1 MQPIGFAMELP
12 KELGKRLET
21 FQIMFDYLDNF
32 DNPII
37 IETGTT
43 RTIGNLD
50 GDGNSTVLFS
60 NYLDQR
66 GCGHLY
72 TIDIDP
78 EACKIAE
85 ENTGDRVTVI
95 CSDSLKALPLGVT
108 PNLLYLD
115 SYDLDLGKAINGGGD
130 RESSEHHLKE
140 LMAALPDLSK
150 DTLVVVD
157 DALPKWNW
165 GKAADVKDYYDYL
178 DISPL
183 FSDYQAGWIHGH

>member
-1 MQPIGFAMELP
+1 MELP
-12 KELGKRLET
+12 SQLGKRLKT
-21 FQIMFDYLDNF
+21 FRIMFDYLDKF

-43 RTIGNLD
+43 RTLGNLD

-66 GCGHLY
+66 GAGHLY

-78 EACKIAE
+78 KACKIAE

-95 CSDSLKALPLGVT
+95 CSDSLQALPLGVT

-130 RESSEHHLKE
+130 RESSEHHLNE

-157 DALPKWNW
+157 DALEKWNW

-178 DISPL
+178 GISPL
-183 FSDYQAGWIHGH
+183 FVAYQVGWIHGH

>member
-1 MQPIGFAMELP
+1 MDLPPEL
-12 KELGKRLET
+12 EKRLET
-21 FQIMFDYLDNF
+21 FQEMLAYLDDF
-32 DNPII
+32 EEPII

-43 RTIGNLD
+43 RKIGNIS

-66 GCGHLY
+66 GVGHLY

-78 EACKIAE
+78 KACKIAE

-95 CSDSLKALPLGVT
+95 CSDSLEALPLGVT

-115 SYDLDLGKAINGGGD
+115 SYDLNIGQAVSSKDKASAG
-130 RESSEHHLKE
+130 HHLKE

-157 DALPKWNW
+157 DAPEEWNW

-178 DISPL
+178 GISPL
-183 FSDYQAGWIHGH
+183 FAAYQIGWIHGH

>member
-1 MQPIGFAMELP
+1 MELP
-12 KELGKRLET
+12 TELGKRLET
-21 FQIMFDYLDNF
+21 FQIMLDYLDGF

-43 RTIGNLD
+43 RTLGNIE

-66 GCGHLY
+66 GVGHLY
-72 TIDIDP
+72 TIDIDSR
-78 EACKIAE
+78 ACKIAE

-95 CSDSLKALPLGVT
+95 CNDSLKALPLGVT

-115 SYDLDLGKAINGGGD
+115 SYDLNINQAKSSKDKASAG
-130 RESSEHHLKE
+130 HHLKE
-140 LMAALPDLSK
+140 LMAVLPDLSK

-157 DALPKWNW
+157 DAPEEWNW

-178 DISPL
+178 GILPL
-183 FSDYQAGWIHGH
+183 FASYQVGWIHGH